1 MSENKPTEKVI
12 AIRKGDNNEVEE
24 AEKAVVKKQ
33 FSPLV
38 VMIRRVAI
46 WVTIISAGILA
57 FISIIAIWA
66 DISDIIGR
74 TWSTFIVILFAS
86 GFIAMVA
93 PLLDQYEK

>member
-12 AIRKGDNNEVEE
+12 AIRKGDNNEVVLPK
-24 AEKAVVKKQ
+24 KAVVKKQ

>member
-12 AIRKGDNNEVEE
+12 AIRKGDNNEVELNK
-24 AEKAVVKKQ
+24 KAVVKKQ

>member
-1 MSENKPTEKVI
+1 MPK
-12 AIRKGDNNEVEE
+12 
-24 AEKAVVKKQ
+24 KAVVKKQ

-38 VMIRRVAI
+38 VMIRRVVI

>member
-12 AIRKGDNNEVEE
+12 AIRKGDNNEVE
-24 AEKAVVKKQ
+24 ANEKAVVKKQ